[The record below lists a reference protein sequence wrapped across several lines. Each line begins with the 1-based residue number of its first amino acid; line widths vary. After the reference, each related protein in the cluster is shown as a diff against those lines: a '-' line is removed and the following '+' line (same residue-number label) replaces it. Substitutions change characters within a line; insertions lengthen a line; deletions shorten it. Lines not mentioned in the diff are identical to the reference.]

1 MIFVPREQ
9 VWPGQKPTNSNG
21 TPRPKLDPLRPY
33 YTIHYTGG
41 GLWLDPDDTADELR
55 SIQEYASSA
64 SKGTPWEYNYVVDGQ
79 GCVWE
84 YAGDYRAAHSAG
96 ENDIAIGVLLLLGFK
111 GKYPDVEY
119 WEEPTAAMIQAVQE
133 LRYTLVDR
141 KMLAGAHQMLQHRQ
155 MPGAATVCP
164 GTAVVGAWGLLTTP
178 WTPPRPDPIPPTPPD
193 TGDDEMKQNYYVV
206 TGANAKF
213 IGVPPMI
220 HWTGPGDQKMTD
232 AIQKNL
238 DNGTLVLQD
247 ITGGPMSFAL
257 HFLEGPL
264 PTGDTLYTWT
274 GDEFANT
281 AQIKA
286 GTT

>member
-1 MIFVPREQ
+1 MIIIPRDQ
-9 VWPGQKPTNSNG
+9 VWPGETPKNSDG
-21 TPRPKLDPLRPY
+21 SPRPKLSPNRPY

-41 GLWLDPDDTADELR
+41 GIWLDPDDTPDELR
-55 SIQEYASSA
+55 SIQRYAVSA
-64 SKGTPWEYNYVVDGQ
+64 GKGWEYNWVIDGQ
-79 GCVWE
+79 GLVWE
-84 YAGDYRAAHSAG
+84 YAGDYRAAHSSG
-96 ENDIAIGVLLLLGFK
+96 ENDQAIGVLLLVGFS
-111 GKYPDVEY
+111 GTYPNAINY
-119 WEEPTAAMIQAVQE
+119 WEQPTPEMIQAVQE
-133 LRYTLVDR
+133 LHYNLVER
-141 KMLAGAHQMLQHRQ
+141 GMLAGNHQMLQHNQ
-155 MPGAATVCP
+155 MPGAATACP
-164 GTAVVGAWGLLTTP
+164 GDAVKAVWPSMTTP
-178 WTPPRPDPIPPTPPD
+178 WTPTPGPEPTPPPTP
-193 TGDDEMKQNYYVV
+193 GDDDMKQNYYVV

-281 AQIKA
+281 EQIKA
-286 GTT
+286 GRT